1 MHIFVHNI
9 VCISMRISV
18 SMTDMRID
26 TSDLI
31 SATDLTRNTAQLI
44 RDAAEGRRFV
54 VMNNNVPKAALI
66 GMADLELLA
75 AAIGQDQPHPAATE
89 SLDRD
94 AFMANLDHDET
105 TAIAEQQRAAGRPML
120 RIPLGLSEADLRP
133 VYIDFNREDS
143 THLAVVADSRKGKTT
158 LLRHL
163 VLTLC
168 ENNTAD
174 EVQILVVD
182 TRRRLQGVL
191 PDGYGHYASTPAA
204 LTNWLNALL
213 PKLDDRMPPLDVS
226 GAALHRREWLRGR
239 PEVFI
244 IVDNAHEF
252 ARPAGQLDPFSPITR
267 LLAGGHDIGMHFI
280 GAWRAGGVGRHL
292 GGNGVL
298 AELKYLNSPGIVM
311 SGPREEGKIF
321 YEQKSTTLP
330 AGRGYFVTADTTE
343 LIQLP
348 DVPEPDEIPGRE
360 VPLPNGTVIEAS
372 SPEMAAATRDS
383 LTREP
388 RAGYGSQGID
398 IPPSTPVDP
407 RHIKPGDFTVVDGHP
422 EIAVG
427 PGKVISDGE
436 IADTNSDPGTGWH
449 RPTPETAKPD
459 E

>member
-1 MHIFVHNI
+1 MHIFMRNI

-89 SLDRD
+89 SLGRD
-94 AFMANLDHDET
+94 EFMANLDHDET
-105 TAIAEQQRAAGRPML
+105 AAIAEQLSAAGRPML

-143 THLAVVADSRKGKTT
+143 THLAVVADPRKGKTT

-163 VLTLC
+163 ILTLC

-174 EVQILVVD
+174 EVQFLVVD

-204 LTNWLNALL
+204 LTNYLNVLL
-213 PKLDDRMPPLDVS
+213 PQLDDRTPPMDVI
-226 GAALHRREWLRGR
+226 GPALHRREWLRGR
-239 PEVFI
+239 PEIFI

-252 ARPAGQLDPFSPITR
+252 ARPAGQLDPLLSIAR

-292 GGNGVL
+292 YGNGVL
-298 AELKYLNSPGIVM
+298 AELKNLNSPGIVM
-311 SGPREEGKIF
+311 SGPKEEGKIF
-321 YEQKSTTLP
+321 FEQKSTTLP

-348 DVPEPDEIPGRE
+348 DVPEPDEIHPTGQA
-360 VPLPNGTVIEAS
+360 VPLPDGTVIEAS
-372 SPEMAAATRDS
+372 SPEMAAAIRTS
-383 LTREP
+383 LTRKPSESYS
-388 RAGYGSQGID
+388 AQGIHM
-398 IPPSTPVDP
+398 PPSAGTPIDP
-407 RHIKPGDFTVVDGHP
+407 THIKPGDFTMVDGHP

-427 PGKVISDGE
+427 PGKVISNGE
-436 IADTNSDPGTGWH
+436 IAGTDSDPGTGWQEPN
-449 RPTPETAKPD
+449 RVE
-459 E
+459 

>member
-1 MHIFVHNI
+1 MHIFMHNI
-9 VCISMRISV
+9 VCIVMRISV
-18 SMTDMRID
+18 SMTGMRID

-105 TAIAEQQRAAGRPML
+105 TAIAAQQRAAGRPML
-120 RIPLGLSEADLRP
+120 RIPLGLSEADLGP

-163 VLTLC
+163 ILTLC

-191 PDGYGHYASTPAA
+191 PDGYGHYASTPAG

-213 PKLDDRMPPLDVS
+213 PQLDDRMPPMDVS
-226 GAALHRREWLRGR
+226 GAALRRREWLRGR

-244 IVDNAHEF
+244 IVDDAHVF
-252 ARPAGQLDPFSPITR
+252 RQSGQDDPLMPIKR
-267 LLAGGHDIGMHFI
+267 LLPGAWDTGMHFV

-292 GGNGVL
+292 YNGVL
-298 AELKYLNSPGIVM
+298 AELKNLGSPGIVM
-311 SGPREEGKIF
+311 SGPEEEGKIF

-372 SPEMAAATRDS
+372 SPEMAAAIRAS

-388 RAGYGSQGID
+388 GAGYGAQGID

-407 RHIKPGDFTVVDGHP
+407 SHIKPGDFTVVDGHP

-427 PGKVISDGE
+427 LGKVISDGE